1 MEAEKREKVAPLTA
15 WKPEKEFSGKSSA
28 PTPRGAKNGDFH
40 HADIHVTRK
49 DRLDGQGSS
58 RRHGRLPGSD
68 TENNESVCR
77 STRTCGRI
85 LPGGQAGDPGLR
97 SRREADVTYG
107 HRRQAGGDR
116 SATYKKTGSATGR
129 AILAAA
135 VTAACLIGFFAAGK
149 ISNQHSGV
157 EQLAARQPHK
167 LEVGSSSLPPAITS
181 TPAEE
186 RDGVWQVPAKAGLP
200 GLSVTGS
207 DFNATEVDQRAG
219 DDGPCGGKSGGKSP
233 PRSNYAVNT
242 ENSGKVSLHP
252 AAGESST
259 SLGDLSSLATF
270 FDAVRQVESAG
281 QAAAVGDGGR
291 SLGAYQIQ
299 RDYWADACEAGGVDW
314 IWRETVLS
322 AAHSEQVMR
331 WYFQRYCPGPLQRIT
346 DGEPLAGDFEQLAR
360 THNGGPA
367 GPNKQSTLRYWRR
380 IRAVMAQEANPK
392 NG

>member
-1 MEAEKREKVAPLTA
+1 MEKHGCETFIPDDGYLARIQVAARRRIIFHTRRPTGVKKEIATDGSRRFTLVDGSIGPNVGLSSTGNYKEIKRLSRSSEKC
-15 WKPEKEFSGKSSA
+15 S
-28 PTPRGAKNGDFH
+28 RGYR
-40 HADIHVTRK
+40 ADQI
-49 DRLDGQGSS
+49 GSS
-58 RRHGRLPGSD
+58 GGED
-68 TENNESVCR
+68 TGISADR
-77 STRTCGRI
+77 SCDR
-85 LPGGQAGDPGLR
+85 QQR
-97 SRREADVTYG
+97 SRRAESLFTRT
-107 HRRQAGGDR
+107 RRIAIVAAIVAAG
-116 SATYKKTGSATGR
+116 
-129 AILAAA
+129 
-135 VTAACLIGFFAAGK
+135 LIGFFAAGK

-157 EQLAARQPHK
+157 VASST
-167 LEVGSSSLPPAITS
+167 LEERPERSLPPAITS

-200 GLSVTGS
+200 GLSVTES
-207 DFNATEVDQRAG
+207 QINATEVDQRAG
-219 DDGPCGGKSGGKSP
+219 DDGLHQGKSL
-233 PRSNYAVNT
+233 PRSNYAD
-242 ENSGKVSLHP
+242 NSGKVSLHP

-259 SLGDLSSLATF
+259 SNSDLSSLATF

-299 RDYWADACEAGGVDW
+299 RDYWLDACEAGGVDW

-322 AAHSEQVMR
+322 AAHSEQIMR

-346 DGEPLAGDFEQLAR
+346 ACEPLVGDFEQLAR